1 MVQSCFTAWNWFQ
14 PSLVN
19 LETEDSKPKVYSW
32 DTKKIDL
39 TQYSFENLQEQTVV
53 KAPGSIEGEQF
64 MVRNCINCNIYL
76 LDHINTITIDDCKNC
91 KIFIGPTKV
100 KKSLKSFILL
110 CVRAKSIHFQKY
122 PQIQFWHFLAPEFKY
137 FKTQFWLNLI

>member
-1 MVQSCFTAWNWFQ
+1 MGMVQSCFTAWNWFQ

-19 LETEDSKPKVYSW
+19 LEAEESKPKVYSW
-32 DTKKIDL
+32 DTKKVDL
-39 TQYSFENLQEQTVV
+39 TQYSFENLQDQTVV
-53 KAPGSIEGEQF
+53 KAPGSIDGQQF

-100 KKSLKSFILL
+100 KNSFEKYSKKFHFITFQS
-110 CVRAKSIHFQKY
+110 KIHSFSKVSTNA
-122 PQIQFWHFLAPEFKY
+122 I
-137 FKTQFWLNLI
+137 